1 MSFVA
6 QYEAMAYGEIFPK
19 NCSGDEKA
27 KEHEFFVLAERFR
40 NAAEPEEVKQ
50 LGDDLGRMIFGKG
63 DAL

>member
-1 MSFVA
+1 
-6 QYEAMAYGEIFPK
+6 MAYGEIFPK